1 MAPSPTYMLKSS
13 EDYYRKFKQ
22 SIKSKDTFVT
32 YDHRLKSYMK
42 YKGIAEGQYSQLI
55 EGKDVKQ
62 IEEEITDFVIFIKER
77 NYSLSSQQ
85 GYLNALNHFYDIN
98 DVTIRRK
105 KISKF
110 LSNDD
115 NNVVTLEDNDNDGDS
130 SGGGGDTPYIHEQIA
145 KLLDFAD
152 IRTKVIILLMSSS
165 GMRLRCTFVEGR

>member
-1 MAPSPTYMLKSS
+1 
-13 EDYYRKFKQ
+13 
-22 SIKSKDTFVT
+22 
-32 YDHRLKSYMK
+32 
-42 YKGIAEGQYSQLI
+42 
-55 EGKDVKQ
+55 
-62 IEEEITDFVIFIKER
+62 
-77 NYSLSSQQ
+77 
-85 GYLNALNHFYDIN
+85 LNHFYDIN

-165 GMRLRCTFVEGR
+165 GMRLGAVHLLKVGD